1 MRPIRGLCPVAIK
14 DFEISLVNERRGIER
29 EIAVPLVPLGSGSSV
44 QLPVE
49 LLKMLIGGG
58 GISADGIL

>member
-1 MRPIRGLCPVAIK
+1 VAIK

-44 QLPVE
+44 QLPVDQ
-49 LLKMLIGGG
+49 LKKLIGGG